1 MGLSL
6 RGPEV
11 RSFDKSTA
19 LRGMSKNKPSHVRNS
34 TTMSDTDNQSV
45 DENAQKDKEKATE
58 TKVKK
63 VEDTSAFITQEE
75 FVNINF
81 DLEWP
86 RIIVDLAEFLTG

>member
-1 MGLSL
+1 
-6 RGPEV
+6 
-11 RSFDKSTA
+11 
-19 LRGMSKNKPSHVRNS
+19 
-34 TTMSDTDNQSV
+34 MSDTDNQSV